1 MNHKKITLLQ
11 KEYIFHI
18 EKVINYS
25 PNTVNSYQRDLQSF
39 LIFCKKINIENISL
53 LDEKIVRDFVS
64 HLHRNGIS
72 PNSIKRHLSSVRGFL
87 NFLLNNKII
96 RKNFAE
102 NVKSPKAEKNLP
114 EVLQHKD
121 ISLLANFNTKKEGYY
136 KNKDLLIRDIA
147 IFELFYSSG
156 LRLSELAN
164 VKLSNI
170 NFNDSTVRVIGK
182 GKKTRIVPIGSKAI
196 LAINSWIIVRNK
208 FIKSS
213 SNFPPT
219 IDFLFVGLKG
229 KALSTRNVQLRMNYL
244 AKASG
249 IEQNLYPHK
258 LRHTVAT
265 HLLESSGNIRAV
277 QEFLGHEN
285 ISTTQIYTHLDN
297 QYLMTVYD
305 KVHPRSKK
313 KLKKE

>member
-1 MNHKKITLLQ
+1 MSNKLQ
-11 KEYIFHI
+11 YMLKDYIFHI

-25 PNTVNSYQRDLQSF
+25 SNTVISYNRDLNSF
-39 LIFCKKINIENISL
+39 LSFCKKIEINSVNS
-53 LDEKIVRDFVS
+53 LDEKIIRDFVS

-72 PNSIKRHLSSVRGFL
+72 PKSIKRSLSSLRSFFNFFL
-87 NFLLNNKII
+87 KQKII
-96 RKNFAE
+96 KINFAE
-102 NVKSPKAEKNLP
+102 NVKSPKSEKNLP
-114 EVLQHKD
+114 GILQHSD
-121 ISLLANFNTKKEGYY
+121 INLLANYKTKKVGYY
-136 KNKDLLIRDIA
+136 KNNDLLVRDVA

-156 LRLSELAN
+156 LRLSELSN
-164 VKLSNI
+164 IEFSNI
-170 NFNDSTVRVIGK
+170 NFNECMLRITGK
-182 GKKTRIVPIGSKAI
+182 GNKTRIVPIGSKAVT
-196 LAINSWIIVRNK
+196 AINLWVDIRKKYSK
-208 FIKSS
+208 DS
-213 SNFPPT
+213 SNF
-219 IDFLFVGLKG
+219 LFIGKTG
-229 KALSTRNVQLRMNYL
+229 KAMSARNIQLRMNIL

-249 IEQNLYPHK
+249 VEQKLYPHK

-313 KLKKE
+313 KLNKE

>member
-1 MNHKKITLLQ
+1 MSNKLQ
-11 KEYIFHI
+11 YMLKDYIFHI

-25 PNTVNSYQRDLQSF
+25 PNTVISYNRDLNSF
-39 LIFCKKINIENISL
+39 LSFCKKIEINSVNG
-53 LDEKIVRDFVS
+53 LDEKIIRDFVS

-72 PNSIKRHLSSVRGFL
+72 PKSIKRSLSSLRSFF
-87 NFLLNNKII
+87 NFLLKQKII
-96 RKNFAE
+96 KINFAE

-114 EVLQHKD
+114 GILQHSD
-121 ISLLANFNTKKEGYY
+121 INLLANYKTKKIGYY
-136 KNKDLLIRDIA
+136 KNNDLLVRDVA

-156 LRLSELAN
+156 LRLSELSTIEF
-164 VKLSNI
+164 SNI
-170 NFNDSTVRVIGK
+170 NFNESMLRITGK
-182 GKKTRIVPIGSKAI
+182 GNKTRIVPIGSKAVT
-196 LAINSWIIVRNK
+196 AINLWVDIRKKYSK
-208 FIKSS
+208 DS
-213 SNFPPT
+213 SNF
-219 IDFLFVGLKG
+219 LFIGKTG
-229 KALSTRNVQLRMNYL
+229 KAMSARNIQLRMNIL

-249 IEQNLYPHK
+249 VEQKLYPHK

-313 KLKKE
+313 KLNKE

>member
-1 MNHKKITLLQ
+1 MSNKLQ
-11 KEYIFHI
+11 YMLKDYIFHI

-25 PNTVNSYQRDLQSF
+25 PNTVASYDRDLNSF
-39 LIFCKKINIENISL
+39 LSFC
-53 LDEKIVRDFVS
+53 EKIEINSINGLDNKIIRDFVS

-72 PNSIKRHLSSVRGFL
+72 PKSIKRSLSSLRSFF
-87 NFLLNNKII
+87 NFLLKKKII
-96 RKNFAE
+96 KINFAE
-102 NVKSPKAEKNLP
+102 NIKSPKAEKNLP
-114 EVLQHKD
+114 EILQHSD
-121 ISLLANFNTKKEGYY
+121 INLLANYKTKKNGYY
-136 KNKDLLIRDIA
+136 KNNELLVRDIA

-156 LRLSELAN
+156 LRLSELSTIEF
-164 VKLSNI
+164 SNI
-170 NFNDSTVRVIGK
+170 NFSECMLRITGK
-182 GKKTRIVPIGSKAI
+182 GNKTRIVPIGTKAVAAIYLWVDIRKKYSKEPSNLLFI
-196 LAINSWIIVRNK
+196 GKSGKGMSVRN
-208 FIKSS
+208 I
-213 SNFPPT
+213 
-219 IDFLFVGLKG
+219 
-229 KALSTRNVQLRMNYL
+229 QLRMNIL

-249 IEQNLYPHK
+249 VEQKLYPHK

-313 KLKKE
+313 KLNKE

>member
-1 MNHKKITLLQ
+1 MSNKLQ
-11 KEYIFHI
+11 YMLKDYIFHI

-25 PNTVNSYQRDLQSF
+25 PNTVISYNRDLNSF
-39 LIFCKKINIENISL
+39 LSFCKKIEINSVNG
-53 LDEKIVRDFVS
+53 LDEKIIRDFVS

-72 PNSIKRHLSSVRGFL
+72 PKSIKRSLSSLRSFF
-87 NFLLNNKII
+87 NFLLKQKII
-96 RKNFAE
+96 KINFAE

-114 EVLQHKD
+114 GILQHSD
-121 ISLLANFNTKKEGYY
+121 INLLANYKTKKVGYY
-136 KNKDLLIRDIA
+136 KNNDLLVRDVA

-156 LRLSELAN
+156 LRLSELSTIEF
-164 VKLSNI
+164 SNI
-170 NFNDSTVRVIGK
+170 NFNECMLRITGK
-182 GKKTRIVPIGSKAI
+182 GNKTRIVPIGSKAVT
-196 LAINSWIIVRNK
+196 AINLWVDIRKKYSK
-208 FIKSS
+208 DS
-213 SNFPPT
+213 SNF
-219 IDFLFVGLKG
+219 LFIGKTG
-229 KALSTRNVQLRMNYL
+229 KAMSARNIQLRMNIL

-249 IEQNLYPHK
+249 VEQKLYPHK

-313 KLKKE
+313 KLNKE